1 MGLRCVFWSC
11 SFGMRAA
18 CGPCG
23 LRRHGAARFPLLAFS
38 CPSHVSSTPHP
49 APASRAHL
57 PYSASRL
64 TLPASHSRTERI
76 NRGPLRVFLIEV
88 LRFRAPM
95 GEVGGPGA
103 ALIATGDICKPL
115 NRRYEWMPDNR
126 SAKRLSDCNTKGKN
140 MYFGSRFAGD
150 LTTTRS
156 RGPMSWRERLGAF
169 CPRGRRQGA
178 NELLCRESLEKRTSP
193 QLLCY
198 NTIIVCNERI

>member
-1 MGLRCVFWSC
+1 
-11 SFGMRAA
+11 MRALRLA
-18 CGPCG
+18 SARSGP
-23 LRRHGAARFPLLAFS
+23 LSAFRFPLPIPRFQ
-38 CPSHVSSTPHP
+38 HP
-49 APASRAHL
+49 APAPRVPRPAPAPRLSLSTSR
-57 PYSASRL
+57 P
-64 TLPASHSRTERI
+64 RTERI

-95 GEVGGPGA
+95 GEVGGPSA
-103 ALIATGDICKPL
+103 ALIATGGICKPL

-126 SAKRLSDCNTKGKN
+126 SAKRLSDCNTKGEN

-150 LTTTRS
+150 LTTARS
-156 RGPMSWRERLGAF
+156 RGPMSWRERFGAF

-178 NELLCRESLEKRTSP
+178 NELLCCESLEKRTSP

>member
-1 MGLRCVFWSC
+1 
-11 SFGMRAA
+11 MRA
-18 CGPCG
+18 
-23 LRRHGAARFPLLAFS
+23 LRLSSARSSPLSASRFPLPIPRFQHPA
-38 CPSHVSSTPHP
+38 PAPRTRTPHPHP
-49 APASRAHL
+49 APAPRVHL

-64 TLPASHSRTERI
+64 SLSTSRPRTERI

-88 LRFRAPM
+88 LRFRAPV
-95 GEVGGPGA
+95 GEVGGPSA

-156 RGPMSWRERLGAF
+156 RGPISWRERLGAF

-178 NELLCRESLEKRTSP
+178 NELLCCESLEKRTSP

-198 NTIIVCNERI
+198 NTILVCNERI